1 MQIPLNHQS
10 PEIWSLRSHLAG
22 LLLYGPLFEAGP
34 GRCFVRLLDALLIAQ
49 DEAQTGDLNAERRSK
64 LRLQQAYGDWF
75 GALAETGLAWE
86 DWLLR
91 EIGWAQTA
99 LGQWAQGQ
107 WAQGRSAQNQFLENV
122 PESLRLAACQD
133 LRSLQAIGQCPPQTL
148 ADWVAQA
155 GCADPIPWQPAI
167 ERPRWLTPHGTNWP
181 ESLLQLLTHY
191 RTEGIGPIGQY
202 RALTWSNGQLQ
213 GIATPDPIRLT
224 QLTGYPLQT
233 QTLIEN
239 TERLLTGYPALNVL
253 LYGGRG
259 TGKSSLVKALLH
271 DYGDRGLRLIEIPKA
286 SLHQLPD
293 IVSKLESS
301 AQKFILFVDDLSF
314 EEDDESFKSL
324 KVVLE
329 GGVTARPRNVVVY
342 ATSNRRHLIR
352 EFFDDRPRPKDA
364 NEISTWDT
372 VQEKLSFSDRFGLT
386 LTFEPQNQDT
396 YLTIVRHLAAQA
408 GLKLAPEELEFR
420 ACQWATRHNGRSGR
434 SARQFVDWLQGEM
447 TEADPL

>member
-1 MQIPLNHQS
+1 MQIQLNHQS

-22 LLLYGPLFEAGP
+22 LLLYGALFEAGP
-34 GRCFVRLLDALLIAQ
+34 GRCFVRLLDALLVAL
-49 DEAQTGDLNAERRSK
+49 DEGQTGDLRAERRSR

-107 WAQGRSAQNQFLENV
+107 RAQGQRAQDRSAQDLSLEDV
-122 PESLRLAACQD
+122 PESLRAAACQD

-148 ADWVAQA
+148 VDWVAQA
-155 GCADPIPWQPAI
+155 GCAEPSPWRGLKSV
-167 ERPRWLTPHGTNWP
+167 ERPHWLTQAATNWP
-181 ESLLQLLTHY
+181 ESLPELLTYY

-239 TERLLTGYPALNVL
+239 TERLLAGYPALNVL

-286 SLHQLPD
+286 SLNQLPA
-293 IVSKLESS
+293 IVSNLESS

-314 EEDDESFKSL
+314 DLEMWSFMPHL
-324 KVVLE
+324 
-329 GGVTARPRNVVVY
+329 TA
-342 ATSNRRHLIR
+342 AI
-352 EFFDDRPRPKDA
+352 
-364 NEISTWDT
+364 
-372 VQEKLSFSDRFGLT
+372 
-386 LTFEPQNQDT
+386 
-396 YLTIVRHLAAQA
+396 
-408 GLKLAPEELEFR
+408 
-420 ACQWATRHNGRSGR
+420 
-434 SARQFVDWLQGEM
+434 
-447 TEADPL
+447 

>member
-1 MQIPLNHQS
+1 MQMPLNSQS
-10 PEIWSLRSHLAG
+10 SSPQSSEIWSIRSQVAG
-22 LLLYGPLFEAGP
+22 LLLYGSLFETGP
-34 GRCFVRLLDALLIAQ
+34 GCCFVRLLDALLVAL
-49 DEAQTGDLNAERRSK
+49 DEGQIGDLRAERRSR
-64 LRLQQAYGDWF
+64 LRLQQAYGNWF
-75 GALAETGLAWE
+75 GALAATGLAWE
-86 DWLLR
+86 DWLLQ

-99 LGQWAQGQ
+99 LGQWAQD
-107 WAQGRSAQNQFLENV
+107 SSLEDV
-122 PESLRLAACQD
+122 PDSLGAAAGLD
-133 LRSLQAIGQCPPQTL
+133 LRSLQSIGQCSPQKL
-148 ADWVAQA
+148 VDWVVQA
-155 GCADPIPWQPAI
+155 GCAAPSPWLGGGGRLK
-167 ERPRWLTPHGTNWP
+167 RPRWLSRSETSWV
-181 ESLLQLLTHY
+181 ESLSELSTYY

-202 RALTWSNGQLQ
+202 RALTWREGQLC
-213 GIATPDPIRLT
+213 GIPTPDPIHLD
-224 QLTGYPLQT
+224 QLAGYPLQT

-239 TERLLTGYPALNVL
+239 TERLLAGYPALNVL

-271 DYGDRGLRLIEIPKA
+271 EYGDRGLRLIEIPKA
-286 SLHQLPD
+286 ALHHLPS
-293 IVSKLESS
+293 IVSRLELA

-364 NEISTWDT
+364 DEISTWDT

-386 LTFEPQNQDT
+386 LTFEPQNQAV
-396 YLTIVRHLAAQA
+396 YLQIVRHLAAQA
-408 GLKLAPEELEFR
+408 ELSLTPEDLEFR

-434 SARQFVDWLQGEM
+434 SARQFVDWLQGE
-447 TEADPL
+447 TISVGD

>member
-1 MQIPLNHQS
+1 MQMPLNLQALD
-10 PEIWSLRSHLAG
+10 IWSMRSQLAG
-22 LLLYGPLFEAGP
+22 LLLYGALFEAGP
-34 GRCFVRLLDALLIAQ
+34 GCCFVGLLDALLVAQ
-49 DEAQTGDLNAERRSK
+49 TEGQTGDLPAERRSI
-64 LRLQQAYGDWF
+64 LRLQRAYGDWF

-86 DWLLR
+86 SWLLR

-107 WAQGRSAQNQFLENV
+107 WAQDLFLEDV

-133 LRSLQAIGQCPPQTL
+133 LRSLQAIGQCDPQTL
-148 ADWVAQA
+148 ANWVAQA
-155 GCADPIPWQPAI
+155 GCAEPIPWQPAV
-167 ERPRWLTPHGTNWP
+167 ERPRWLTHYETSWP
-181 ESLLQLLTHY
+181 ESLSQLMDQY
-191 RTEGIGPIGQY
+191 RSEGIGPIGQY
-202 RALTWSNGQLQ
+202 RALTWNNGQIQ
-213 GIATPDPIRLT
+213 GIAIPDPIRLA

-233 QTLIEN
+233 ETLIEN
-239 TERLLTGYPALNVL
+239 TERLLAGYPALNVL

-271 DYGDRGLRLIEIPKA
+271 EYGDRGLRLIEIPKA

-293 IVSKLESS
+293 IVSTLESS
-301 AQKFILFVDDLSF
+301 AQKFIVFVDDLSF

-364 NEISTWDT
+364 DEISTWDT

-408 GLKLAPEELEFR
+408 GLMLTPEELEFR

-434 SARQFVDWLQGEM
+434 SARQFVDWLQGEV
-447 TEADPL
+447 TEADAL

>member
-1 MQIPLNHQS
+1 MQMSVKSQS
-10 PEIWSLRSHLAG
+10 LDSGSLRSQLAG

-34 GRCFVRLLDALLIAQ
+34 GRCFVRLLDALLVAQ
-49 DEAQTGDLNAERRSK
+49 TEGQTGDLQAERRSR
-64 LRLQQAYGDWF
+64 LRLQRAYGDWF
-75 GALAETGLAWE
+75 GALAQTGLAWE

-99 LGQWAQGQ
+99 LGRWAQGLS
-107 WAQGRSAQNQFLENV
+107 REEM
-122 PESLRLAACQD
+122 PESLLAAARLD
-133 LRSLQAIGQCPPQTL
+133 LRSLQSIGQCSPQTL
-148 ADWVAQA
+148 VDWMSQA
-155 GCADPIPWQPAI
+155 GCAASIPWQPAVSY
-167 ERPRWLTPHGTNWP
+167 PRWLIQYETNWP
-181 ESLLQLLTHY
+181 ESLPQLLAYY
-191 RTEGIGPIGQY
+191 RAEGIGPIGQY
-202 RALTWSNGQLQ
+202 RALTWGDGQLR
-213 GIATPDPIRLT
+213 GIPTPDPIRLD

-239 TERLLTGYPALNVL
+239 TERLLAGYPALNVL

-271 DYGDRGLRLIEIPKA
+271 EYGDRGLRLVEIPKA
-286 SLHQLPD
+286 ALHQLPM
-293 IVSKLESS
+293 IVTSLESS

-364 NEISTWDT
+364 DEISTWDT

-386 LTFEPQNQDT
+386 LTFEPQNQRT
-396 YLTIVRHLAAQA
+396 YLEVVRHLAAQA
-408 GLKLAPEELEFR
+408 GLGLEPKDLEFR

-434 SARQFVDWLQGEM
+434 SARQFVDWLIGES
-447 TEADPL
+447 AIGSLLP

>member
-1 MQIPLNHQS
+1 L
-10 PEIWSLRSHLAG
+10 SLKA
-22 LLLYGPLFEAGP
+22 
-34 GRCFVRLLDALLIAQ
+34 
-49 DEAQTGDLNAERRSK
+49 
-64 LRLQQAYGDWF
+64 
-75 GALAETGLAWE
+75 
-86 DWLLR
+86 
-91 EIGWAQTA
+91 
-99 LGQWAQGQ
+99 
-107 WAQGRSAQNQFLENV
+107 V
-122 PESLRLAACQD
+122 PESLRVAACQD

-148 ADWVAQA
+148 VDWVVQA
-155 GCADPIPWQPAI
+155 GCVEPSQWLGGGRRL
-167 ERPRWLTPHGTNWP
+167 ERPRWLSQSETRWS
-181 ESLLQLLTHY
+181 ESLPDLLTYY
-191 RTEGIGPIGQY
+191 RIEGIGPIGQY
-202 RALTWSNGQLQ
+202 RALTWSDGQLC
-213 GIATPDPIRLT
+213 GITTPDPIHLA
-224 QLTGYPLQT
+224 QLMGYPLQT

-239 TERLLTGYPALNVL
+239 TERLLAGYPALNVL

-271 DYGDRGLRLIEIPKA
+271 EYGDRGLRLIEIPKTA
-286 SLHQLPD
+286 LHHLPS
-293 IVSKLESS
+293 IVTRLELA

-314 EEDDESFKSL
+314 EENDESFKSL

-396 YLTIVRHLAAQA
+396 YLQIVRHLAAQA
-408 GLKLAPEELEFR
+408 ELSLTPEDLEFR

-434 SARQFVDWLQGEM
+434 SARQFVDWLQGDM
-447 TEADPL
+447 I